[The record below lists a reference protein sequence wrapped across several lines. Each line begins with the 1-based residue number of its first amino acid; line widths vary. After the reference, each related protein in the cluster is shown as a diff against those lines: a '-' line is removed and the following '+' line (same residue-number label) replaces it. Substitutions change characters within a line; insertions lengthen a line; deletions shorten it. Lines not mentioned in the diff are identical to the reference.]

1 MRQVNVWMPDL
12 WMENHRG
19 SEGPDLLVP
28 EMRRHGV
35 SLHGEFEDRHVHR
48 CDLVFA
54 GGLRVYELTRRLRK
68 LHPGLPIVHY
78 NWDLYPF
85 QVNERTDPRTD
96 RTRRARPTP
105 NATRWAEYVEHLRND
120 VTEVWV
126 PSSGVIRRTHE
137 YCGPHVRCKV
147 VLCNVFLWEFEEAE
161 FGVWTQHLPQQYV
174 VDVMREYTGEPMVG
188 AVARA
193 CAAEGIPCVAK
204 NHRMGWEEFKVTVAN
219 AALLVSAY
227 NEASTGGLTLLEGYA
242 HGVPVLISDSP
253 MQGANEY
260 FPGDQPNVHRFRA
273 GDEDDLRVMIEYA
286 SKTMPRKY
294 AHRRWVEQNYGVKA
308 FCERLARDIRRVA
321 G

>member
-1 MRQVNVWMPDL
+1 MGQVNVWMPDL

-35 SLHGEFEDRHVHR
+35 SLHSEFGEREIHR

-54 GGLRVYELTRRLRK
+54 GGWKAYELTRRLRK

-137 YCGPHVRCKV
+137 YCGSHVRCKV
-147 VLCNVFLWEFEEAE
+147 LLCNVFLWEPPSEVSFPEPWLLAA
-161 FGVWTQHLPQQYV
+161 PYV
-174 VDVMREYTGEPMVG
+174 MDVMREYTGEPMVG
-188 AVARA
+188 AVSRA
-193 CAAEGIPCVAK
+193 CGREGIPCVAK
-204 NHRMGWEEFKVTVAN
+204 NHRLTWDEFRYVVSHAS
-219 AALLVSAY
+219 LLVSSY

-242 HGVPVLISDSP
+242 HGVPVLLSDSP

-260 FPGDQPNVHRFRA
+260 FPEGQPNVHRFRA
-273 GDEDDLRVMIEYA
+273 GDEEDLRVMIEYA
-286 SKTMPRKY
+286 SKTMTRKY
-294 AHRRWVEQNYGVKA
+294 AHRRWVEENYGVPA
-308 FCERLARDIRRVA
+308 FCERLAREIRRVA